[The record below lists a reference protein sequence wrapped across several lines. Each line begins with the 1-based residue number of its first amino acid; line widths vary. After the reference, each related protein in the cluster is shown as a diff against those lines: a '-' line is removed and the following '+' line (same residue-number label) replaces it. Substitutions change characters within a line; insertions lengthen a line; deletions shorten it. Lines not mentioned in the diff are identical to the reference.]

1 MTKHEQYIF
10 GSALTVSLV
19 VVTIVLCAHYMDQ
32 EPTAIPDLVP
42 VAHGRFGMVEYK
54 PTQLSATHQTNT
66 GILVGA
72 VLTLTVLSIPFMLV
86 WNHVKHI
93 SSIKNKLLWL
103 VGKYLTKEEIN
114 AMEQYRDEYCHY
126 LDELR
131 DRASNGD
138 LIAHDTWKSLTQ
150 KPEPETTWFFFVW
163 W

>member
-32 EPTAIPDLVP
+32 EPTAIPDLIP

-103 VGKYLTKEEIN
+103 IGAYSTQKEIN

-150 KPEPETTWFFFVW
+150 KPKTTWFFFVW